1 MTASVFTRRPSGSPL
16 LVCLLFGALLPAAA
30 GAQESFAVGKGQFF
44 LNGKPF
50 RIISGEMHYPRIPK
64 EYWKDRL
71 LKARAMGLNTICTYI
86 FWNAHEARRG
96 SFDFSGD
103 LDVASFIKTAQ
114 ALGLHVIIRPGPY
127 VCSEWDFGG
136 LPAWLL
142 REPDIRVRCSDHAYM
157 EAVHRYLM
165 RLGRELA
172 GLQIG
177 RGGPIILVQVE
188 NEYGSYGN
196 DKVYLAELEA
206 MVREAGFTV
215 PFTTSDGSDITQLE
229 AGALDDAVPAVNF
242 GGGAEGEFANLA
254 RYRAGIPPM
263 CGEYWCGWFTHW
275 GSPRW
280 GSADIGTQ
288 RADVEW
294 MLKTG
299 KSFNLYMF
307 HGGTNFGFT
316 AGANFTD
323 RYLSDVTSY
332 DYDAPLDEAGRPR
345 EKFTVLRDLIRQYT
359 PGVERFPELPLPLP
373 AIDLPPVTPA
383 EKAPLFACLPPPV
396 GSVQPRS
403 METFGQNSGFIMYRT
418 RLLGPKTGKLV
429 VVEPHDYALVYVNG
443 KFAGVLDRHKGETS
457 LTLPPAGGGEVTLDI
472 LVEAMGRV
480 NFGPKLLDRKG
491 ITERVELDGVTLMN
505 WSVYPMPM
513 DAGFL
518 RSLTYGEP
526 DPAAGPAFY
535 RSSFTLNQTGDT
547 FLSMEPWHKGV
558 VWVNG
563 HNLGRYWSIGPQQKL
578 FLPGPWLKK
587 GKNEIVVFDLEGGPP
602 RPIRSFTS
610 EGTTAP

>member
-1 MTASVFTRRPSGSPL
+1 MTSNVRTAILGLFFFSCLTSSPSH
-16 LVCLLFGALLPAAA
+16 
-30 GAQESFAVGKGQFF
+30 AQESFAVGKGQFF

-50 RIISGEMHYPRIPK
+50 RILSGEMHYARIPR

-103 LDVASFIKTAQ
+103 LDVASFVRTAHE
-114 ALGLHVIIRPGPY
+114 AGLHVIIRPGPY

-142 REPDIRVRCSDHAYM
+142 RDPAIRVRCSDHAYM

-165 RLGRELA
+165 RVGRELA
-172 GLQIG
+172 GLQTG

-196 DKVYLAELEA
+196 DKVYLAELER
-206 MVREAGFTV
+206 MYREAGFSV
-215 PFTTSDGSDITQLE
+215 PFTTSDGSDMSQLE
-229 AGALDDAVPAVNF
+229 AGTLDSAVPLVNF

-254 RYRAGIPPM
+254 RFRSGIPAM

-275 GSPRW
+275 GSPQW
-280 GSADIGTQ
+280 GGADIGKQ
-288 RADVEW
+288 RADIEW

-323 RYLSDVTSY
+323 RYQSDVTSY

-345 EKFTVLRDLIRQYT
+345 EKFTVLRELIRQYT
-359 PGVERFPELPLPLP
+359 PGAEKFP
-373 AIDLPPVTPA
+373 DLPPALPTVEIPSFIPG
-383 EKAPLFACLPPPV
+383 EKSPLFASLPPPV

-403 METFGQNSGFIMYRT
+403 METFGQNAGFIMYRT
-418 RLLGPKTGKLV
+418 RLIGPKSGKLV

-443 KFAGVLDRHKGETS
+443 SSAGVLDRHKGETS
-457 LTLPPAGGGEVTLDI
+457 MTLPPAGGDVVTLDI

-480 NFGPKLLDRKG
+480 NFGPQLLDRKG
-491 ITERVELDGVTLMN
+491 ITERVELGGVTLMN

-513 DAGFL
+513 DAGYL
-518 RSLTYGEP
+518 KGLSYGEP
-526 DPAAGPAFY
+526 DSAPGPAFY
-535 RSSFTLNQTGDT
+535 RGHFSLAKTGDT
-547 FLSMEPWHKGV
+547 FLNMESWRKGV

-587 GKNEIVVFDLEGGPP
+587 GRNEIIVFDLEGGPP
-602 RPIRSFTS
+602 RPI
-610 EGTTAP
+610 

>member
-1 MTASVFTRRPSGSPL
+1 MTRSLRAGIF
-16 LVCLLFGALLPAAA
+16 ALLLIPFPLPTTAI
-30 GAQESFAVGKGQFF
+30 AQESFAVGKGQFF
-44 LNGKPF
+44 LNGRPF
-50 RIISGEMHYPRIPK
+50 RIISGEMHYPRIPR

-71 LKARAMGLNTICTYI
+71 LKARAMGLNTICTYV

-103 LDVASFIKTAQ
+103 LDVAAFVRA
-114 ALGLHVIIRPGPY
+114 AHEAGLKVIIRPGPY

-142 REPDIRVRCSDHAYM
+142 REPDIRVRCSDHAFM
-157 EAVHRYLM
+157 EAVRRYLV
-165 RLGRELA
+165 RVGRELA

-177 RGGPIILVQVE
+177 RGGPIMLVQVE

-196 DKVYLAELEA
+196 DKVYLAELEN
-206 MVREAGFTV
+206 MYREAGFTV

-229 AGALDDAVPAVNF
+229 AGTLHNAVPLVNF
-242 GGGAEGEFANLA
+242 GGGAEEEFANLA
-254 RYRAGIPPM
+254 RFRTGIPAM

-275 GSPRW
+275 GDPQW
-280 GSADIGTQ
+280 GGADIGKQ
-288 RADVEW
+288 RTDIEW

-332 DYDAPLDEAGRPR
+332 DYDAPLDEAGRAR
-345 EKFTVLRDLIRQYT
+345 DKYFVLRDLIREFT
-359 PGVERFPELPLPLP
+359 PGTEKFPELPNPLP
-373 AIDLPPVTPA
+373 TIDLPALTPG
-383 EKAPLFACLPPPV
+383 EKAPLFANLPSPV

-403 METFGQNSGFIMYRT
+403 METFGQNHGFIMYRS
-418 RLLGPKTGKLV
+418 RLIGPKSGKLV
-429 VVEPHDYALVYVNG
+429 IVEPHDYALVFANG
-443 KFAGVLDRHKGETS
+443 KRVGIIDRHKGETS
-457 LTLPPAGGGEVTLDI
+457 ITLPPAGGGEVTLDI

-491 ITERVELDGVTLMN
+491 ITDRVELNGVTLMN

-518 RSLTYGEP
+518 RGVAYGEP
-526 DPAAGPAFY
+526 DSASGPAFY
-535 RSSFTLNQTGDT
+535 RGYFTLSATGDA
-547 FLSMEPWHKGV
+547 FLNMASWQKGV

-578 FLPGPWLKK
+578 FLPGPWLKR
-587 GKNEIVVFDLEGGPP
+587 GRNEIIVFDLEGGPP
-602 RPIRSFTS
+602 AVISS
-610 EGTTAP
+610 